1 MQYYREL
8 MNDLRLK
15 NIAPVYLFFGEEAYL
30 REQAVRK
37 FSQSLVPHEIAA
49 FNIDV
54 LDGEEA
60 SGDEVV
66 SCVNTP
72 PVMVER
78 RLVIVQHTRFFS
90 TPAKKK
96 ATEKDEDNLSARQAG
111 EVENKKNIL
120 LNYLQKP
127 LPSTCLIFNTDQSV
141 DQRRNLFKAVKKN
154 GRAIEFTSLKR
165 QDLHKWLAQ
174 EAQRAGKKIP
184 PAAVEVLLNRV
195 GQNMFLLKSEVQK
208 LVSFTGDK
216 KIIEESDVQ
225 VLTVPL
231 IEENIFK
238 VVDAIGQRLILQ
250 ALKGIR
256 DLLVNRQPPPVILA
270 MLARQFRLILQTRQ
284 LTSSG
289 FSQTELSKQLNIHP
303 YAASKIIKQSKN
315 FNEQQ
320 TIAILERLLE
330 IDLGTKTGKL
340 DFYPAIETLLLEL
353 HTISQQH

>member
-1 MQYYREL
+1 MQYYRDL

-30 REQAVRK
+30 RERAVQEFRK
-37 FSQSLVPHEIAA
+37 SLVPPEIAA
-49 FNIDV
+49 FNVDV
-54 LDGEEA
+54 LDGEEVNED
-60 SGDEVV
+60 GII
-66 SCVNTP
+66 SCAHTP

-90 TPAKKK
+90 ALAKIN
-96 ATEKDEDNLSARQAG
+96 AAEKDKDN
-111 EVENKKNIL
+111 EVENKKNVL

-165 QDLHKWLAQ
+165 QDLHKWLTR
-174 EAQRAGKKIP
+174 EAQRAGKKIAP
-184 PAAVEVLLNRV
+184 TIVEVLLNRV
-195 GQNMFLLKSEVQK
+195 GQNMFLLKNEMQK

-216 KIIEESDVQ
+216 KVIEESDVRI
-225 VLTVPL
+225 LTVPL
-231 IEENIFK
+231 IEENIFQ
-238 VVDAIGQRLILQ
+238 VVDAFGQRLISQ
-250 ALKGIR
+250 ALKGIK
-256 DLLVNRQPPPVILA
+256 DLLANRQPPPVILA
-270 MLARQFRLILQTRQ
+270 MLVRQFRLILQARQ

-289 FSQTELSKQLNIHP
+289 CSQAELTKQLNIHP
-303 YAASKIIKQSKN
+303 YAARKIIAQSKI

-320 TIAILERLLE
+320 IIAILERLLE

-340 DFYPAIETLLLEL
+340 DFYPAIETLLLEF
-353 HTISQQH
+353 HK